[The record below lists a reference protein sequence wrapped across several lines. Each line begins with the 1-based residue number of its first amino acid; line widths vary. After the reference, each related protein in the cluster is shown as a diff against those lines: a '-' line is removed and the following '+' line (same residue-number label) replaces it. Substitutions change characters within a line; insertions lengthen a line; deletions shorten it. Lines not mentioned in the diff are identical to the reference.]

1 MPTKIVTFV
10 LCLIV
15 LSAAGI
21 LPQESRPAPLAGM
34 PAAAGVYCLQGGAK
48 WIKLDP
54 ALVEDSKIRSLDRL
68 METAGLVIVNANN
81 AYLGAY
87 AALELS
93 DRRPTFYV
101 RGVGSP
107 KDAQIVRLT
116 RKRDKRTVQT
126 SSAEIS
132 VTNRGGFKRGEI
144 QPVAVTSFS
153 DGSFSVTPEGDLKP
167 GEYLLAFGSAVTG
180 FDFGI
185 SPAKK

>member
-1 MPTKIVTFV
+1 MLTKIVSFV
-10 LCLIV
+10 LCLV
-15 LSAAGI
+15 VGSATAI
-21 LPQESRPAPLAGM
+21 LAQESRPAPPVGM
-34 PAAAGVYCLQGGAK
+34 PPAAGVYCLQGGTK

-54 ALVEDSKIRSLDRL
+54 APVEDSKIRSLDRL
-68 METAGLVIVNANN
+68 MQTEGLIIINTNN

-132 VTNRGGFKRGEI
+132 VTNRGGFKREEI
-144 QPVAVTSFS
+144 RPVAVTSFS
-153 DGSFSVTPEGDLKP
+153 DGSFSVTPEVDLKP

-185 SPAKK
+185 SPGKK